1 MSLCISYDSSFDGF
15 LSVVFEIY
23 RQRLE
28 VGDIR
33 PDRTSEGSAAD
44 LFMQP
49 FRVET
54 TDESARRLKRAIVNA
69 AGEDILGT
77 LEVAFR
83 SEEIGIEMKIFAYL
97 QKLFSGLIPNYAR
110 NPATNEMLPLLKIA
124 QCVRREAGDMLGMVR
139 FAKTSDGTYF
149 AEIEP
154 KYDILSMMVGHF
166 RGRFANERWAIYDS
180 KRRFGVYYD
189 GRSAS
194 EIYIP
199 DMSAITANTPPDTI
213 TQMWKD
219 YYDAI
224 AIKERENPRLL
235 RRCLPVR
242 YWKHMVERQDRGV
255 VGAANFAPN
264 LPSNVAKA
272 NANLVLGRHSYIR

>member
-272 NANLVLGRHSYIR
+272 NANLALGRHSYIR